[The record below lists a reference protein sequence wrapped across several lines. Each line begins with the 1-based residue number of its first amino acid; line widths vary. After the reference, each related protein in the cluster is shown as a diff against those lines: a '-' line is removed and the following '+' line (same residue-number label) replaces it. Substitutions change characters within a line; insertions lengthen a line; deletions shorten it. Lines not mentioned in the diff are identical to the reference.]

1 MKKTITIL
9 LALMLC
15 LSLFAACGTSKP
27 TGNTD
32 DSAVPVDD
40 STQNPVMNYVGDYM
54 NDRCSMTLQADGAL
68 GAKVTAYWGDTAKD
82 GFQWELTGTFDEATM
97 RINYTD
103 AVKKSVTY
111 TDVDVFQVNDILF
124 ENGKGYIQINTD
136 GTLTWFDEQ
145 DENMS
150 FEPLE
155 FQAPKLDTDTTAAAD
170 ATDATA
176 TGEAADTTAAPAS
189 TSAADAQETR
199 KLADFAGTYQSDRCS
214 IVVKDAGNGN
224 ATIEVSWGSSAT
236 ETAEWTMSG
245 AFDGDTMRINYSDG
259 VKKVTTY
266 AEDGSIVES
275 KTAYENGVGR
285 IQFYGDGTMAW
296 QDEQEADQLIG
307 MVFDK
312 LPADGQ

>member
-1 MKKTITIL
+1 MKKSIALL

-15 LSLFAACGTSKP
+15 LSLFAACGKSTP

-32 DSAVPVDD
+32 DSAVQVDED
-40 STQNPVMNYVGDYM
+40 TQNPVMNFIGDYI
-54 NDRCSMTLQADGAL
+54 NDRCSMTLLAEGAL
-68 GAKVTAYWGDTAKD
+68 GAKVTAYWGETAQD
-82 GFQWELTGTFDEATM
+82 GYQWELTGTFDEATM

-111 TDVDVFQVNDILF
+111 TDVDVFHVNDIMF
-124 ENGKGYIQINTD
+124 ENGKGYIQINDD
-136 GTLTWFDEQ
+136 GTLTWYDEQ

-155 FQAPKLDTDTTAAAD
+155 FNPPEVADTT
-170 ATDATA
+170 
-176 TGEAADTTAAPAS
+176 EAADTTAAADTTEAPAS
-189 TSAADAQETR
+189 TDAADAEETR

-214 IVVKDAGNGN
+214 IVVTDAGNGD
-224 ATIEVSWGSSAT
+224 AKIEVSWGSSAF

-245 AFDGDTMRINYSDG
+245 YFDGDTMRINYSDG
-259 VKKVTTY
+259 VKKVVTY

-275 KTAYENGVGR
+275 KTEYEDGYGR

-296 QDEQEADQLIG
+296 QDEKEADQVIG
-307 MVFDK
+307 MVFNK
-312 LPADGQ
+312 LPVDGQ